1 MVTLATVVDSRH
13 RLART
18 QSVLGSFWNAAKRT
32 SDPAKLPQLGN
43 GEVSTVEETVNYYL
57 NVLKLAWSSILPT
70 PFARNCSP
78 RCRVTR

>member
-1 MVTLATVVDSRH
+1 MYLRALEHSTRRFRAAVTLATVVDSRH

-43 GEVSTVEETVNYYL
+43 REVSTVEETVNYYL
-57 NVLKLAWSSILPT
+57 NVLKVAP
-70 PFARNCSP
+70 
-78 RCRVTR
+78 